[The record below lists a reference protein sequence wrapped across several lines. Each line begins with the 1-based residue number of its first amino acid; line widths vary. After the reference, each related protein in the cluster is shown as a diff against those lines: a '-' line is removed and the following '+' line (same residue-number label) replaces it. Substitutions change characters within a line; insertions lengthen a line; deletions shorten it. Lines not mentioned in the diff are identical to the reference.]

1 MTIDPEKWYND
12 RQRAAACRSGKAT
25 EEQKAIIQNEGALS
39 QERPKVANPAE
50 QLQNSL
56 GALDKFG
63 GFQLLKGL
71 IKGVENMDPRR
82 KAVKNIFLTDST
94 YADSRKK
101 LKNELALWLNIL
113 EDGEADPM
121 AIIEACQAKSR
132 KAEKNLRD
140 NLFAIH
146 DEVRNLEV
154 AYRALDSFFANAG
167 QGKVDC
173 ITLMNVNKEELG
185 EHDSEDTIA
194 IRGELEQY
202 YDRLSLKNNYSL
214 LVVPGYLGDAD
225 TIRMWSQTAYR
236 NKVLM
241 VTDFKDSQNFSMLK
255 DELDDANLQG
265 QDASLANVV
274 MTCNY
279 LLGRKR
285 SEIAGE
291 DDDLYVPGSAALAG
305 RMTNTDEIVI
315 AQGAAGKKY
324 GTLSNV
330 KGARLD
336 LRKSEIAALIDQGVI
351 PIVEE
356 DGRTMAFSNR
366 SLYNGA
372 TLGLQEYPIVRVFD
386 WIGKVFQN
394 FFNDEAFIN
403 WNSAVKAELQQAV
416 HDFLSDYKG
425 PGKLIENYNLK
436 GINQDPKTKDIK
448 IEVELKPF
456 FAAKNFFI
464 ELTGHNGQAGVEWDQ
479 NVS

>member
-1 MTIDPEKWYND
+1 MAAEEMKKEVTGQPVELQEK
-12 RQRAAACRSGKAT
+12 QQTQQEAAS
-25 EEQKAIIQNEGALS
+25 L
-39 QERPKVANPAE
+39 QE
-50 QLQNSL
+50 SL
-56 GALDKFG
+56 DGLNKFG

-82 KAVKNIFLTDST
+82 KAIKNIFLSDSA
-94 YADSRKK
+94 YADNRKK
-101 LKNELALWLNIL
+101 LKNELELWVSIL
-113 EDGEADPM
+113 DGEATDPM
-121 AIIEACQAKSR
+121 AIIDSCKAKCQ
-132 KAEKNLRD
+132 KAEQCLSN

-146 DEVRNLEV
+146 DELHKLEV
-154 AYRALDSFFANAG
+154 TYRALDSFFANAG
-167 QGKVDC
+167 QGKIDC
-173 ITLMNVNKEELG
+173 LTLMNVNKEEL
-185 EHDSEDTIA
+185 EYHDSEDTLA
-194 IRGELEQY
+194 IRDELERY

-214 LVVPGYLGDAD
+214 LIVPGYLGDTN
-225 TIRMWSQTAYR
+225 TIRMWADTAYR
-236 NKVLM
+236 NKVMML
-241 VTDFKDSQNFSMLK
+241 TDFKDSQNFSMLK
-255 DELDDANLQG
+255 DELDDANMQG
-265 QDASLANVV
+265 QDAKLANVV

-279 LLGRKR
+279 ILGRKK
-285 SEIAGE
+285 SELAGE
-291 DDDLYVPGSAALAG
+291 DDDLYLPASAALAG

-351 PIVEE
+351 PMVEE

-372 TLGLQEYPIVRVFD
+372 TIGLQEYPIVRVFD

-403 WNSAVKAELQQAV
+403 WNSSVKAELQQAV

-479 NVS
+479 TVQ

>member
-1 MTIDPEKWYND
+1 MAAEEMKKEVTGQPVELQEK
-12 RQRAAACRSGKAT
+12 QQTQQEAAS
-25 EEQKAIIQNEGALS
+25 L
-39 QERPKVANPAE
+39 QE
-50 QLQNSL
+50 SL
-56 GALDKFG
+56 DGLNKFG

-82 KAVKNIFLTDST
+82 KAIKNIFLSDSA
-94 YADSRKK
+94 YADNRKK
-101 LKNELALWLNIL
+101 LKNELELWVSIL
-113 EDGEADPM
+113 DGEATDPM
-121 AIIEACQAKSR
+121 AIIDSCKAKCQ
-132 KAEKNLRD
+132 KAEQCLSN

-146 DEVRNLEV
+146 DELHKLEV
-154 AYRALDSFFANAG
+154 TYRALDSFFANAG
-167 QGKVDC
+167 QGKIDC
-173 ITLMNVNKEELG
+173 LTLMNVNKEEL
-185 EHDSEDTIA
+185 EYHDSEDTLA
-194 IRGELEQY
+194 IRDELERY

-214 LVVPGYLGDAD
+214 LIVPGYLGDSN
-225 TIRMWSQTAYR
+225 TIRMWADTAYR
-236 NKVLM
+236 NKVMML
-241 VTDFKDSQNFSMLK
+241 TDFKDSQNFSMLK
-255 DELDDANLQG
+255 DELDDANMQG
-265 QDASLANVV
+265 QDAKLANVV

-279 LLGRKR
+279 ILGRKK
-285 SEIAGE
+285 SELAGE
-291 DDDLYVPGSAALAG
+291 DDDLYLPASAALAG

-351 PIVEE
+351 PMVEE

-372 TLGLQEYPIVRVFD
+372 TIGLQEYPIVRVFD

-403 WNSAVKAELQQAV
+403 WNSSVKAELQQAV

-479 NVS
+479 TVQ